1 MILREGALAV
11 GEDPHV
17 RGWNGIKCLG
27 CAESVFVLLLRQT
40 ALLSLYVTVLQFRN
54 HDEFL
59 GSAPRQR
66 DACTDLEVAH
76 CRSRLCGTTSHN

>member
-1 MILREGALAV
+1 MVLNASGAPNLF
-11 GEDPHV
+11 
-17 RGWNGIKCLG
+17 L
-27 CAESVFVLLLRQT
+27 FLLLRQT
-40 ALLSLYVTVLQFRN
+40 ALLSLYVTLLQFRN